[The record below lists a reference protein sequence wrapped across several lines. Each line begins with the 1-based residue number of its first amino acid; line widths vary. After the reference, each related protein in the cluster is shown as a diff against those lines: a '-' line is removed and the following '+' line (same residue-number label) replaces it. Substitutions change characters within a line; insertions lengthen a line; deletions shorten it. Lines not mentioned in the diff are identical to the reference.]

1 MRKFKQ
7 IKFLLPLF
15 MIVLLLAPA
24 IVTGYISFK
33 NTEIIEK
40 ATIDKAEIEAVGT
53 KYRDIFIDYEQK
65 LFAVSEQEQ
74 LQFETIQVDDAEALD
89 TSNLPQTNDPKLS
102 GYYKD
107 FFSEH
112 VQDDPLIVNFFLG
125 TEDGALYL
133 NQPEGIDL
141 SNYDPRTTDWYTQA
155 IEANDQVI
163 WTTPYIDNATGRS
176 VISVATSIENSTGA
190 TIGVVG
196 LDFDMAHLATMI
208 RYDILINTIV
218 VTLIA
223 TVIGLIIILF
233 FVRRILFNLNTVRDE
248 MDRIADGD
256 LTGDSIQV
264 RGNDEFNQLA
274 QSVNRMK
281 QSLITMITQVKTV
294 IHEVAEQSL
303 TLSETS
309 NYVKEGNEQVAAT
322 MEQLSSGSESQAS
335 STTDLALMMENY
347 NVNVNE
353 ASQNSITIAESS
365 NEIVTLSN
373 HGSEQINQSQAQMK
387 QIYQIVSDSFTKI
400 QALDQKSQAINSIVT
415 VIQEIAEQTNLL
427 ALNAA
432 IEAARAGEEGRG
444 FAVVADEVRK
454 LAEQVS
460 ESISGVSTIINEIQL
475 DSSEVSAT
483 LENGYQEVN
492 QGTKQIEQTGQA
504 FDQINQAIKEMVN
517 NVQATVSNLAT
528 ITNDTEKISHSIED
542 IAAVSEE
549 SAAAVEETAASAEET
564 NSSMEEV
571 SRSAE
576 LLSNLAEQLE
586 SQINQFKL

>member
-7 IKFLLPLF
+7 IKFLLPFF
-15 MIVLLLAPA
+15 MITLLLVPA

-40 ATIDKAEIEAVGT
+40 ATIDKAEIEAVGA
-53 KYRDIFIDYEQK
+53 KYRNTFIDYEQK
-65 LFAVSEQEQ
+65 LLAISEQDQ
-74 LQFETIQVDDAEALD
+74 LQFETVQTNNAEALD
-89 TSNLPQTNDPKLS
+89 TSNLPQANDPSLS

-107 FFSEH
+107 TFSEY
-112 VQDDPLIVNFFLG
+112 VEDDAMILSFFLG
-125 TEDGALYL
+125 TTDGAFYV
-133 NQPEGIDL
+133 NEPEGVDL
-141 SNYDPRTTDWYTQA
+141 RNYDPRSTDWYTQA

-163 WTTPYIDNATGRS
+163 WTNPYISSGTGRS
-176 VISVATSIENSTGA
+176 VITMAKIINNPAGE

-208 RYDILINTIV
+208 RYDNIINTII
-218 VTLIA
+218 VTFIA
-223 TVIGLIIILF
+223 IVIGLIIILF
-233 FVRRILFNLNTVRDE
+233 FVRRLLFNLNTVQDE

-256 LTGDSIQV
+256 LTGENIQV

-274 QSVNRMK
+274 QSVNKMK
-281 QSLITMITQVKTV
+281 QNLVTTIAQVKTA
-294 IHEVAEQSL
+294 INEVTGQSHSL
-303 TLSETS
+303 AETS
-309 NYVKEGNEQVAAT
+309 NYVKEGNEQIAAT
-322 MEQLSSGSESQAS
+322 MEELSSGSESQANN
-335 STTDLALMMENY
+335 TTDLALMMEKY
-347 NVNVNE
+347 NVNINE
-353 ASQNSITIAESS
+353 ASKNSITIAESS

-373 HGSEQINQSQAQMK
+373 RGSEQINQSKAQMD
-387 QIYQIVSDSFTKI
+387 QIYRIVSDSFTKV
-400 QALDQKSQAINSIVT
+400 QALDQKSQEINSIVT

-460 ESISGVSTIINEIQL
+460 ESILDVSTIINEIQL
-475 DSSEVSAT
+475 ESSEVSTT

-492 QGTKQIEQTGQA
+492 HGTKQIEQTGQA
-504 FDQINQAIKEMVN
+504 FEQINQAINEMVN
-517 NVQATVSNLAT
+517 NVQATVSNLST

-576 LLSNLAEQLE
+576 QLSNLAEQLE
-586 SQINQFKL
+586 SQINQFRL